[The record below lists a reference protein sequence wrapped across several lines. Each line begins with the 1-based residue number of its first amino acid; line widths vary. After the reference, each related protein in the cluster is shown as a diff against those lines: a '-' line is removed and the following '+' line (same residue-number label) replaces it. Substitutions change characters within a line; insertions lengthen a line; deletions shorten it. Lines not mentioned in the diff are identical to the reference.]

1 MNALSA
7 AGSAASWRADCA
19 WSLRLIIVTVV
30 IHVFGLALLH

>member
-7 AGSAASWRADCA
+7 AGSAASRRADCA